1 MTFKK
6 KLILGAAQFSGGYGF
21 DKAQNTLTKTE
32 IKKIFNYMKDNGIN
46 FLDTSLEYN
55 NVNKKIRSYK
65 TKKIK
70 FITKIKF
77 NNDYLEN
84 KNKKQIKNIIINRLF
99 SSKKEINIKHF
110 HSLLIHNFE
119 TLELDNQK
127 KLFDVLLELK
137 KIKELSKIGF
147 SIYDFKKLKITLKR
161 FIPDIIQCP
170 YNIFDRRL
178 NDVDLKKIIR
188 KKKIS
193 IHVRSIFLQGLL
205 LLDPVNLPKKFLRWK
220 SKFKKWHD
228 WSKKKDIKK
237 IDAIFSF
244 LKDNKDIDKIIFGVQ
259 NLKQLKEVLS
269 LRTKKTKIPGY
280 LASND
285 KNLISP
291 NLW

>member
-1 MTFKK
+1 LTFKK
-6 KLILGAAQFSGGYGF
+6 KLILGAAQFSGSYGF
-21 DKAQNTLTKTE
+21 DKVQNTLAKRE
-32 IKKIFNYMKDNGIN
+32 IKKIFKCMKYNNMD

-55 NVNKKIRSYK
+55 NVNKKIRLYK
-65 TKKIK
+65 TKKLK
-70 FITKIKF
+70 LITKIKF
-77 NNDYLEN
+77 KNDYLEN
-84 KNKKQIKNIIINRLF
+84 KNEKQIKDIIIKRLF

-119 TLELDNQK
+119 MLELNNQK
-127 KLFDVLLELK
+127 KLFDILLQLK
-137 KIKELSKIGF
+137 KNKELSKIGF
-147 SIYDFKKLKITLKR
+147 SIYDFKKLKITLKK
-161 FIPDIIQCP
+161 FKPDIIQCP

-178 NDVDLKKIIR
+178 NDIGLKKIIR

-193 IHVRSIFLQGLL
+193 VHVRSIFLQGLL
-205 LLDPVNLPKKFLRWK
+205 LLDPVNLPKKFLKWK

-259 NLKQLKEVLS
+259 NFRQLKEVLS
-269 LRTKKTKIPGY
+269 LRIKKTKIPSY
-280 LASND
+280 LTSND

>member
-193 IHVRSIFLQGLL
+193 IHVRSIFY
-205 LLDPVNLPKKFLRWK
+205 K
-220 SKFKKWHD
+220 
-228 WSKKKDIKK
+228 
-237 IDAIFSF
+237 
-244 LKDNKDIDKIIFGVQ
+244 
-259 NLKQLKEVLS
+259 
-269 LRTKKTKIPGY
+269 GY
-280 LASND
+280 FF
-285 KNLISP
+285 
-291 NLW
+291 